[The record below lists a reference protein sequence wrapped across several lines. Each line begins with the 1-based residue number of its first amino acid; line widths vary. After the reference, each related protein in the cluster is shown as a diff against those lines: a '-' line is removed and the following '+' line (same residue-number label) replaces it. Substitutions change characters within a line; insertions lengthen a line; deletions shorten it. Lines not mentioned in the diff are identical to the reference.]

1 MDLELL
7 RAEWKARDQNLEQ
20 AVRMNT
26 QMLKL
31 SLMEQH
37 RRDIK
42 KWGLVD
48 KYEIVAGIPVFIYL
62 IWFLSHYIT
71 RLEFALPAFAL
82 LAWTIAMPLL
92 SHSQRHALQAMD
104 FGQPVTIVQKQL
116 MILKSRR
123 LALLKWAFL
132 LGQVVWFIPFLLVFF
147 KGMFGVDLYQKTDHF
162 IGPSL
167 LFSVLFIPLA
177 IAVSRLLSGRL
188 NRSPGFQ
195 AFTDTLAG
203 EDFKKTRA
211 FLTKIAQFEE
221 VPAETD
227 QV

>member
-7 RAEWKARDQNLEQ
+7 KAEWKARDHSLEQ
-20 AVRMNT
+20 AIRMNT
-26 QMLKL
+26 RMLKL
-31 SLMEQH
+31 SLVEQH
-37 RRDIK
+37 HRDIR

-48 KYEIVAGIPVFIYL
+48 KYEVVAGTPVLIYL

-71 RLEFALPAFAL
+71 QVEFALPALVL
-82 LAWTIAMPLL
+82 LAWTIALPLL
-92 SHSQRHALQAMD
+92 NHRQRHALQAMD

-116 MILKSRR
+116 AALKSRR
-123 LALLKWAFL
+123 LALFKWAFL

-162 IGPSL
+162 IFPSL
-167 LFSVLFIPLA
+167 IGGVLFIPLA

-188 NRSPGFQ
+188 SRSPGFQ

-203 EDFKKTRA
+203 EDFKKTCA

-227 QV
+227 QA